1 MQLNTKQY
9 FKKAEEG
16 KYAIG
21 QFNCSSADQIKA
33 AILAAKNLRA
43 PVIIGTSEG
52 EAKFMG
58 LRQAV
63 KICEAYQEETGLLA
77 CAGRPIILNADHTY
91 KDVKDLINLDKI
103 KALLDAGYNSI
114 HFDGSVLSYGENV
127 KWTSEVVKMCKE
139 KNPEIS
145 VEGELG
151 FLPGASKLSKEK
163 VEIKEEYLTNPE
175 QALEFVKS
183 TGIDRLAVSV
193 GNSHGISFN
202 EDKLQFERIAKIKEK
217 IGDLA
222 VLVLH
227 GGSGIPDNDIQ
238 KAISL
243 GIRKI
248 NINTELRIAFTDAL
262 KKYFTENPD
271 ETTPYKYL
279 EAPIE
284 AMKKVVGSKIKIFGS
299 ENKV

>member
-1 MQLNTKQY
+1 MNFNTKQY
-9 FKKAEEG
+9 FQKAEKG

-21 QFNCSSADQIKA
+21 QFNCSSADQVKA
-33 AILAAKNLRA
+33 VILVAKNLNA

-52 EAKFMG
+52 EGKFMG
-58 LRQAV
+58 LKQAT
-63 KICEAYQEETGLLA
+63 KLIESYQEDIGGL
-77 CAGRPIILNADHTY
+77 PIILNADHTY
-91 KDVKDLINLDKI
+91 KDAKDIQNLDKI
-103 KALLDAGYNSI
+103 QALLDAGYNSI
-114 HFDGSVLSYGENV
+114 HFDGSVLPYEENV
-127 KWTSEVVKMCKE
+127 KWTSEVVKMCKA
-139 KNPEIS
+139 KNPGIS

-151 FLPGASKLSKEK
+151 FLPGASKVSKEK
-163 VEIKEEYLTNPE
+163 VEIKEEYLTSPD
-175 QALEFVKS
+175 QALEFVRA

-202 EDKLQFERIAKIKEK
+202 EDRLQLERIATIKEK
-217 IGDLA
+217 VGDLA

-227 GGSGIPDNDIQ
+227 GGSGIPDEDIQ
-238 KAISL
+238 KAVSL

-262 KKYFTENPD
+262 KKYFAKNPD

-284 AMKKVVGSKIKIFGS
+284 AMQKVVEQKIKIFGS
-299 ENKV
+299 ENNA

>member
-9 FKKAEEG
+9 FKKAQEG
-16 KYAIG
+16 DYAIG
-21 QFNCSSADQIKA
+21 QFNCSSADQVKA
-33 AILAAKNLRA
+33 VIQAARNLKS
-43 PVIIGTSEG
+43 PLIIGTSEG

-63 KICEAYQEETGLLA
+63 KIAEAYEEETGL
-77 CAGRPIILNADHTY
+77 PIILNADHTY

-114 HFDGSVLSYGENV
+114 HFDGSVLSYEENV
-127 KWTSEVVKMCKE
+127 KWTKQMVQMCKE

-151 FLPGASKLSKEK
+151 FLPGASKISKEK
-163 VEIKEEYLTNPE
+163 VEFKEEYFTNPE
-175 QALEFVKS
+175 QALEFVKA

-193 GNSHGISFN
+193 GNSHGISAD
-202 EDKLQFERIAKIKEK
+202 EPKLDFERIAKINEK
-217 IGDLA
+217 VKDYA

-227 GGSGIPDNDIQ
+227 GGSGIPDADIQ

-243 GIRKI
+243 GISKI
-248 NINTELRIAFTDAL
+248 NVNTELRVAFTGAL
-262 KKYFTENPD
+262 KDYFAQNPD
-271 ETTPYKYL
+271 ETTPYKFL
-279 EAPIE
+279 QAPIE
-284 AMKKVVGSKIKIFGS
+284 VMQKVVEGKIKIFGS
-299 ENKV
+299 ENKI

>member
-1 MQLNTKQY
+1 MILNTKQY
-9 FKKAEEG
+9 FQKAEEG

-21 QFNCSSADQIKA
+21 QFNCSSADQVKA
-33 AILAAKNLRA
+33 VIQAAQNLRA

-52 EAKFMG
+52 EGKFMG

-63 KICEAYQEETGLLA
+63 KIAEAYEEETGL
-77 CAGRPIILNADHTY
+77 PIILNADHTY
-91 KDVKDLINLDKI
+91 KDAKDIKNIDKI
-103 KALLDAGYNSI
+103 KELLSAGYNSI
-114 HFDGSVLSYGENV
+114 HFDGSVLSYEENV

-151 FLPGASKLSKEK
+151 FLPGASKISKEK
-163 VEIKEEYLTNPE
+163 VEIKEEYLTNPN

-183 TGIDRLAVSV
+183 TGIDRLAISV
-193 GNSHGISFN
+193 GNSHGISFS
-202 EDKLQFERIAKIKEK
+202 EDKLQFERIANIKEK
-217 IGDLA
+217 VGNLA

-227 GGSGIPDNDIQ
+227 GGSGIPDEDIK
-238 KAISL
+238 KAVSL

-248 NINTELRIAFTDAL
+248 NINTELRVAFTGAL
-262 KKYFTENPD
+262 KDYFAKNPD

-279 EAPIE
+279 EAPID
-284 AMKKVVGSKIKIFGS
+284 AMQKVVENKIRVFGS
-299 ENKV
+299 QGKA

>member
-1 MQLNTKQY
+1 MNLNTKQY
-9 FKKAEEG
+9 FNKAQEG

-21 QFNCSSADQIKA
+21 QFNCSSADQVKA
-33 AILAAKNLRA
+33 VIVAAQKLKS

-52 EAKFMG
+52 ESKFMG
-58 LRQAV
+58 IRQAV
-63 KICEAYQEETGLLA
+63 KLIESYQEETGL
-77 CAGRPIILNADHTY
+77 PIILNADHTY

-103 KALLDAGYNSI
+103 KDLLDAGYNSI
-114 HFDGSVLSYGENV
+114 HFDGSVLSYEDNV
-127 KWTSEVVKMCKE
+127 RWTSEVVKMCKE

-151 FLPGASKLSKEK
+151 YLPGASKVTKEK
-163 VEIKEEYLTNPE
+163 VEIKEEYLTNPD
-175 QALEFVKS
+175 QALEFVKA

-202 EDKLQFERIAKIKEK
+202 EDKLQFERIANIKSK

-227 GGSGIPDNDIQ
+227 GGSGIPNEDIQ
-238 KAISL
+238 KAVSL
-243 GIRKI
+243 GICKI
-248 NINTELRIAFTDAL
+248 NINTELRIAFTDAF
-262 KKYFTENPD
+262 KKYFSDNSD

-279 EAPIE
+279 MAPIE
-284 AMKKVVGSKIKIFGS
+284 AMEKVIESKIKIFGS
-299 ENKV
+299 ENKVA

>member
-1 MQLNTKQY
+1 MDFNTKQY
-9 FKKAEEG
+9 FIKANEG
-16 KYAIG
+16 RYAIG
-21 QFNCSSADQIKA
+21 QLNCSSADQVKA
-33 AILAAKNLRA
+33 VITAAQKLKS

-58 LRQAV
+58 LRQAAAL
-63 KICEAYQEETGLLA
+63 IESYQEETGL
-77 CAGRPIILNADHTY
+77 PIILNADHTY
-91 KDVKDLINLDKI
+91 KDVKDLTNLDKI

-114 HFDGSVLSYGENV
+114 HFDGSVLPYEENV

-139 KNPEIS
+139 KNPDIS

-151 FLPGASKLSKEK
+151 FLPGASKVSKEK
-163 VEIKEEYLTNPE
+163 VEIKEEYLTNPDE
-175 QALEFVKS
+175 ALEFVKA

-202 EDKLQFERIAKIKEK
+202 EDKLQFDRIANIKTK
-217 IGDLA
+217 VGDLA

-227 GGSGIPDNDIQ
+227 GGSGIPDEDIQ
-238 KAISL
+238 KAVSL
-243 GIRKI
+243 GICKI
-248 NINTELRIAFTDAL
+248 NINTELRIAFTDAF

-279 EAPIE
+279 MAPIE
-284 AMKKVVGSKIKIFGS
+284 AMEKVVEGKIRIFGS
-299 ENKV
+299 GGRA

>member
-1 MQLNTKQY
+1 MLFNTKQY
-9 FKKAEEG
+9 FKKAEDGE
-16 KYAIG
+16 YAIG
-21 QFNCSSADQIKA
+21 QFNCSTADQVKA
-33 AILAAKNLRA
+33 VISAAKKLNA

-58 LRQAV
+58 LKQAV
-63 KICEAYQEETGLLA
+63 KIIESYQEETGL
-77 CAGRPIILNADHTY
+77 PIILNADHTY
-91 KDVKDLINLDKI
+91 KDVKDLTNLDKI
-103 KALLDAGYNSI
+103 KELLDAGYNSI
-114 HFDGSVLSYGENV
+114 HFDGSVLPYEENV

-151 FLPGASKLSKEK
+151 YLPGASKVTKEK
-163 VEIKEEYLTNPE
+163 VEIKEEYLTDSD
-175 QALEFVKS
+175 QALEFVKA

-202 EDKLQFERIAKIKEK
+202 EDKLQFERIANIKEK
-217 IGDLA
+217 VGDLA

-227 GGSGIPDNDIQ
+227 GGSGIPDEDIQ
-238 KAISL
+238 KAVSL
-243 GIRKI
+243 GICKI
-248 NINTELRIAFTDAL
+248 NINTELRIAFTDAF

-279 EAPIE
+279 DAPIE
-284 AMKKVVGSKIKIFGS
+284 AMQKVVSGKIKVFGS
-299 ENKV
+299 ENKAI

>member
-21 QFNCSSADQIKA
+21 QFNCSSADQVKA
-33 AILAAKNLRA
+33 VILAAKNFNT

-63 KICEAYQEETGLLA
+63 KICEAYEEETDL
-77 CAGRPIILNADHTY
+77 PIILNADHTY
-91 KDVKDLINLDKI
+91 KDAKDIQNLDKI
-103 KALLDAGYNSI
+103 KALLNAGYNSI
-114 HFDGSVLSYGENV
+114 HFDGSVLSYEENV
-127 KWTSEVVKMCKE
+127 RWTSEVVKMCKG

-222 VLVLH
+222 ALVLH
-227 GGSGIPDNDIQ
+227 GGSGIPDDDIQ

-262 KKYFTENPD
+262 KKYFSENTD

-284 AMKKVVGSKIKIFGS
+284 AMQKVVSNKIKIFGS
-299 ENKV
+299 ENKS

>member
-1 MQLNTKQY
+1 MILETKQY
-9 FKKAEEG
+9 FQKAEKE

-21 QFNCSSADQIKA
+21 QFNCSSADQVKA
-33 AILAAKNLRA
+33 VIQAAQYLRA

-58 LRQAV
+58 LKQAV
-63 KICEAYQEETGLLA
+63 KITESYQEETGL
-77 CAGRPIILNADHTY
+77 PIILNADHTY
-91 KDVKDLINLDKI
+91 KDAKDIKKLDKI

-114 HFDGSVLSYGENV
+114 HFDGSVLQYDENI

-151 FLPGASKLSKEK
+151 FLPGASKISREK

-175 QALEFVKS
+175 QVLDFVRS
-183 TGIDRLAVSV
+183 TGIDRLAISV
-193 GNSHGISFN
+193 GNSHGISFS

-217 IGDLA
+217 IGNLA

-227 GGSGIPDNDIQ
+227 GGSGIPEEDIQ

-248 NINTELRIAFTDAL
+248 NINTELRVAFTGAL
-262 KKYFTENPD
+262 KEYFAQNPN

-279 EAPIE
+279 EAPID
-284 AMKKVVGSKIKIFGS
+284 AMQKVV
-299 ENKV
+299 ENKIRVFSSGGKAGSSF